1 MAHLMT
7 TQSIDAAQLT
17 TREIN
22 QELRRLADQGC
33 VSVTVHNP
41 SAKHNLGVALGGSM
55 EVVFAG
61 SVGYYCGSLGARDPR
76 IIIQGNA
83 GWSTGADLMSGF
95 VRVEGN
101 SGGSTAASARGGTIV
116 VTGNSGSRTGIAMKG
131 ATVLIG
137 GSVGYMTGFQ
147 MQHGTIVVCG
157 DAGDGFGDS
166 MYQGT
171 LYCGGNIAGLGAD
184 TQVTEPTDDERS
196 WLKESLGEQ
205 GLDYDRPWQK
215 VTSAGKLW
223 RFDKNDF
230 ETWRQAL

>member
-1 MAHLMT
+1 MR
-7 TQSIDAAQLT
+7 S
-17 TREIN
+17 TRL
-22 QELRRLADQGC
+22 LRRLADEGHDT
-33 VSVTVHNP
+33 VTVHNP
-41 SAKHNLGVALGGSM
+41 AARHNLGVALSGAM
-55 EVVFAG
+55 EVTFAG
-61 SVGYYCGSLGARDPR
+61 SVGYYCGSLGTREPR
-76 IIIQGNA
+76 VLVQGNA

-101 SGGSTAASARGGTIV
+101 SGGSTAASARGGQIV

-171 LYCGGNIAGLGAD
+171 LYCGGKIAGLGAD
-184 TQVTEPTDDERS
+184 TQVSEPTDEELS
-196 WLKESLGEQ
+196 WLKTSLGEQ

-215 VTSAGKLW
+215 ITSAGKLW